1 MDIQTLFNVLGTVI
15 SAALGYYITKND
27 AAIKDLQENLMQ
39 VKLDYAKKDEIRD
52 IKDLIERGFD
62 KLEAR
67 LERKQDKDH

>member
-1 MDIQTLFNVLGTVI
+1 MDIQTLFNILGTVI

-27 AAIKDLQENLMQ
+27 TAIKELQTKLVQ
-39 VKLDYAKKDEIRD
+39 VQLEYAKKDEIKE

-67 LERKQDKDH
+67 LDKKVDKDH

>member
-1 MDIQTLFNVLGTVI
+1 MEINYLIHIIEVLVTGGLV
-15 SAALGYYITKND
+15 YYINKND
-27 AAIKDLQENLMQ
+27 AAIKDLTNNLMQ
-39 VKLDYAKKDEIRD
+39 VKLDYAKKDEIKE